1 MKEKPNPWFIGF
13 VLGGGIVV
21 ATIVMAIWFPNVP
34 EPLGRMIVM
43 GGMFC
48 IAILIATFWR
58 FLSNWRFWVPLAF
71 VICLDAVCVE
81 TLFDE
86 IRKLSMWHLDFI
98 MGFELFATMVFLSWF
113 LDTNKKHHDRHSSDS
128 SMRD

>member
-1 MKEKPNPWFIGF
+1 M
-13 VLGGGIVV
+13 GGGIVV
-21 ATIVMAIWFPNVP
+21 ATFVMAIWFPNAP

-98 MGFELFATMVFLSWF
+98 MGFELFSIMLFLSWF
-113 LDTNKKHHDRHSSDS
+113 LDTNKKAGGPG
-128 SMRD
+128 